1 MTCIR
6 NWLEYVLFTL
16 SSDCNSLQQALTVT
30 SGTSTIH
37 SVSHILFSR
46 PSFASGFSSRL
57 RTYSMARARSSGV
70 EGPRILAAEG
80 TDAAVVRTIR
90 TAKILLTIMPSPLKC
105 SGGPDGCRNNTPIG
119 GSQGKRELKWSTSQ
133 AAIRPV
139 QTAFCPKRRSS
150 MTAMNLDGDGN
161 VEQCHKLDQII
172 HGPKVSS

>member
-90 TAKILLTIMPSPLKC
+90 TAKILLTIMPSPLEALGWARWVLE
-105 SGGPDGCRNNTPIG
+105 SYSDWGRE
-119 GSQGKRELKWSTSQ
+119 SKRKLNSST
-133 AAIRPV
+133 
-139 QTAFCPKRRSS
+139 
-150 MTAMNLDGDGN
+150 N
-161 VEQCHKLDQII
+161 
-172 HGPKVSS
+172 